1 MKPTTYVMNKAS
13 PRLSDEEPDPLERDD
28 SDDDPLHE
36 SGDRGLPWD
45 SDDLIDIRNIV
56 DELPVE
62 QQEIVEAMLLG
73 QNHDDLEVTEKYW
86 RYHLAKAVATI
97 RRKMGITLF

>member
-73 QNHDDLEVTEKYW
+73 QNHEDLEVTEKYW

>member
-1 MKPTTYVMNKAS
+1 MNKAS

-97 RRKMGITLF
+97 RRKMGINLI

>member
-97 RRKMGITLF
+97 RRKMGINLI